1 MYNLNIAVR
10 ISVEGLSVMSD
21 TETTTHSA
29 SQTPHP
35 MRWPALGLLG
45 MAQLMLILDITVVAI
60 ALPHMGAELGLDRAA
75 LTWVVSGYALT
86 FGSLMLLGGRAAD
99 LFGPKRV
106 VLAGLAIFTAAS
118 LAAGLAT
125 GAPLLLAARI
135 AQGAGAAMLS
145 PAALSAVVR
154 LFDGDERNRAL
165 GIWSALGG
173 GGAALGVLVGGL
185 ITAGPGWAWVFF
197 VNVPV
202 GVIVFVLLAWILP
215 HLPRAAAGSLDI
227 PGAALVA
234 AATGALIYA
243 LIRAGDHG
251 WVNAATIA
259 LVAAAAAAYAAFAAW
274 QRRAAA
280 PLMDLRL
287 LGRRPVVAGIF
298 VIAVATALMVGV
310 FFLGSFYLQERQ
322 GHSALMTGVLF
333 LPVAL
338 LTMAAAT
345 VAGTLIGRMG
355 ARLLAVAAMAVAA
368 AGFLVPVLWSGT
380 TAMVTGV
387 SVAAAG
393 LGALFVVAST
403 TALAS
408 VAPHEAG
415 VTSGIVSTFHEF
427 GASVGA
433 AAASTA
439 AASSIAVHTGVARAA
454 SGFDNAFLAATG
466 TAAASAVIAL
476 WLIPAKTK

>member
-1 MYNLNIAVR
+1 
-10 ISVEGLSVMSD
+10 MSD
-21 TETTTHSA
+21 TETTTTHA
-29 SQTPHP
+29 ADAPHP
-35 MRWPALGLLG
+35 LRWPTLGLLG
-45 MAQLMLILDITVVAI
+45 LAQLMLILDITVVAI
-60 ALPHMGAELGLDRAA
+60 ALPHMGAELDLDRAA
-75 LTWVVSGYALT
+75 LTWVISGYALT

-99 LFGPKRV
+99 LFGAKRV
-106 VLAGLAIFTAAS
+106 VLTGLAVFTAAS

-145 PAALSAVVR
+145 PAALSVVVR

-173 GGAALGVLVGGL
+173 GGAALGVLLGGL

-202 GVIVFVLLAWILP
+202 GLIVLISLARILP
-215 HLPRAAAGSLDI
+215 RLPGVDSGSLDV

-234 AATGALIYA
+234 GATGALIYA

-251 WVNAATIA
+251 WFNAVTVALIA
-259 LVAAAAAAYAAFAAW
+259 VSAAAYAAFAAW

-287 LGRRPVVAGIF
+287 LGRRPVVAGTF
-298 VIAVATALMVGV
+298 VIAVATALMVGA
-310 FFLGSFYLQERQ
+310 FFLGSFYLQNHQ
-322 GHSALMTGVLF
+322 GHGALMTGLLF

-338 LTMAAAT
+338 LAMAAAT
-345 VAGTLIGRMG
+345 AAGRVIGRLG
-355 ARLLAVAAMAVAA
+355 ARLLAVVALAVAA

-380 TAMVTGV
+380 AAMVTGV
-387 SVAAAG
+387 SIAAAG
-393 LGALFVVAST
+393 LGALFVVASA
-403 TALAS
+403 TALSS
-408 VAPHEAG
+408 VALHEAG
-415 VTSGIVSTFHEF
+415 VASGIVSTFHEF

-433 AAASTA
+433 AAVSSAA
-439 AASSIAVHTGVARAA
+439 AASIATRTGAKAA
-454 SGFDNAFLAATG
+454 SGFDDAFLVATSVAAL
-466 TAAASAVIAL
+466 SAFIAL
-476 WLIPAKTK
+476 WLIPSKNE

>member
-1 MYNLNIAVR
+1 
-10 ISVEGLSVMSD
+10 MSD
-21 TETTTHSA
+21 TESTTTRA
-29 SQTPHP
+29 SDAPHP
-35 MRWPALGLLG
+35 LRWTALGLLG
-45 MAQLMLILDITVVAI
+45 LAQLMLILDITVVAI
-60 ALPHMGAELGLDRAA
+60 ALPDMGAELDLGRAA

-99 LFGPKRV
+99 LFGPKSV
-106 VLAGLAIFTAAS
+106 VLAGLAVFTAAS

-135 AQGAGAAMLS
+135 AQGAGAALLS
-145 PAALSAVVR
+145 PAALSVVVR

-173 GGAALGVLVGGL
+173 GGAALGVLLGGL

-202 GVIVFVLLAWILP
+202 GLAVLVALARILP
-215 HLPRAAAGSLDI
+215 RLPRAATGSLDI
-227 PGAALVA
+227 PGAGLVA
-234 AATGALIYA
+234 AATAALIYA

-251 WVNAATIA
+251 WLDLVTVA
-259 LVAAAAAAYAAFAAW
+259 LAAAAAAGYAAFALW

-287 LGRRPVVAGIF
+287 LTRRPVVAGTF
-298 VIAVATALMVGV
+298 VIAVTTALMVGA
-310 FFLGSFYLQERQ
+310 FFLGSFYLQNLQ
-322 GHSALMTGVLF
+322 GHGALMTGVLF

-338 LTMAAAT
+338 LTMAAAAA
-345 VAGTLIGRMG
+345 AGRVIGRLG
-355 ARLLAVAAMAVAA
+355 ARLLAALSLAVAA

-380 TAMVTGV
+380 AAMVAGV

-393 LGALFVVAST
+393 LGGLFVVASA

-415 VTSGIVSTFHEF
+415 VASGIVSTFHEF
-427 GASVGA
+427 GASAGA
-433 AAASTA
+433 AAVSSA
-439 AASSIAVHTGVARAA
+439 AATSIAARTGAQSA
-454 SGFDNAFLAATG
+454 SGFDDAFLVATG
-466 TAAASAVIAL
+466 LAAVSAVIVW
-476 WLIPAKTK
+476 WLIPAKKQ

>member
-1 MYNLNIAVR
+1 
-10 ISVEGLSVMSD
+10 MSD
-21 TETTTHSA
+21 TDSTTTRA
-29 SQTPHP
+29 PDAPHP
-35 MRWPALGLLG
+35 QRWTVLGLLG
-45 MAQLMLILDITVVAI
+45 LAQLMLILDITVVAI
-60 ALPHMGAELGLDRAA
+60 ALPDMGAELNLDRAA

-106 VLAGLAIFTAAS
+106 VLAGLAVFTVAS
-118 LAAGLAT
+118 LAAGFAT
-125 GAPLLLAARI
+125 GAPLLLVARI
-135 AQGAGAAMLS
+135 AQGMGAAMVS
-145 PAALSAVVR
+145 PAALSVVVR

-173 GGAALGVLVGGL
+173 GGAALGVLLGGL

-202 GVIVFVLLAWILP
+202 GLIVLVLLARILP
-215 HLPRAAAGSLDI
+215 SLPRAGTGSLDI
-227 PGAALVA
+227 PGAVLVA

-251 WVNAATIA
+251 WLDIVTVA
-259 LVAAAAAAYAAFAAW
+259 LVAAAAAAYAAFALW
-274 QRRAAA
+274 QRRAAT

-287 LGRRPVVAGIF
+287 LGRRPVVAGTF
-298 VIAVATALMVGV
+298 VIAVTTALMVGA
-310 FFLGSFYLQERQ
+310 FFLGSFYLQNHQ
-322 GHSALMTGVLF
+322 GHGALMTGVLF

-338 LTMAAAT
+338 LTMAAAAA
-345 VAGTLIGRMG
+345 AGRVIGRLG
-355 ARLLAVAAMAVAA
+355 ARLLAVLALGVAA
-368 AGFLVPVLWSGT
+368 VGFLIPALWSGT
-380 TAMVTGV
+380 MAMVTGV

-393 LGALFVVAST
+393 LGALFVVASA

-427 GASVGA
+427 GAAAGA
-433 AAASTA
+433 AAVSSA
-439 AASSIAVHTGVARAA
+439 AATSIAAHTGVRTA
-454 SGFDNAFLAATG
+454 SGFDDAFLVATAMAAV
-466 TAAASAVIAL
+466 SAVIVM
-476 WLIPAKTK
+476 WLIPAKHQ

>member
-1 MYNLNIAVR
+1 MT
-10 ISVEGLSVMSD
+10 D
-21 TETTTHSA
+21 TRTTSA
-29 SQTPHP
+29 HAPGVPHP
-35 MRWPALGLLG
+35 RRWTVLGLLG
-45 MAQLMLILDITVVAI
+45 LAQLMLILDITVVAI
-60 ALPHMGAELGLDRAA
+60 ALPHMGAELDLGRAA

-99 LFGPKRV
+99 LFGAKRV
-106 VLAGLAIFTAAS
+106 VLVGLVLFTAAS

-125 GAPLLLAARI
+125 GAPLLLTARI
-135 AQGAGAAMLS
+135 AQGVGAAMLS
-145 PAALSAVVR
+145 PAALSVVVR

-173 GGAALGVLVGGL
+173 GGAALGVLLGGL

-202 GVIVFVLLAWILP
+202 GLIVLVPLARILP
-215 HLPRAAAGSLDI
+215 DLPRAGTGSLDI
-227 PGAALVA
+227 PGAVLVA
-234 AATGALIYA
+234 AATGALISA

-251 WVNAATIA
+251 WLDIVTVA
-259 LVAAAAAAYAAFAAW
+259 LFAAAAAAYAAFAVW
-274 QRRAAA
+274 QRRSTA

-287 LGRRPVVAGIF
+287 LGRRPVVAGTF
-298 VIAVATALMVGV
+298 VIAVSTALMVGA
-310 FFLGSFYLQERQ
+310 FFLGSFYLQNRQ
-322 GHSALMTGVLF
+322 GHGALTTGVLF

-338 LTMAAAT
+338 LTMAAAAA
-345 VAGTLIGRMG
+345 AGRVIGRLG
-355 ARLLAVAAMAVAA
+355 ARLLGVVSLAVAAV
-368 AGFLVPVLWSGT
+368 GFLVPVLWSGT

-393 LGALFVVAST
+393 LGALFVVASA

-427 GASVGA
+427 GAAAGA
-433 AAASTA
+433 AAVSSA
-439 AASSIAVHTGVARAA
+439 AATSIAAHAGARNA
-454 SGFDNAFLAATG
+454 SGFDDAFLAATG
-466 TAAASAVIAL
+466 TAAVSAAIVL
-476 WLIPAKTK
+476 WLVPAKHR

>member
-1 MYNLNIAVR
+1 
-10 ISVEGLSVMSD
+10 MSD
-21 TETTTHSA
+21 TETTTTHA
-29 SQTPHP
+29 PDAPHP
-35 MRWPALGLLG
+35 LRWPVLGLLG
-45 MAQLMLILDITVVAI
+45 LAQLMLILDITVVAI
-60 ALPHMGAELGLDRAA
+60 ALPHMGAELDLGRAA

-99 LFGPKRV
+99 LFGAKRV
-106 VLAGLAIFTAAS
+106 VLAGLAVFTAAS

-145 PAALSAVVR
+145 PAALSVVVR

-173 GGAALGVLVGGL
+173 GGAALGVLLGGL
-185 ITAGPGWAWVFF
+185 ITAGPGWSWVFF

-202 GVIVFVLLAWILP
+202 GLIVLVSLARILP
-215 HLPRAAAGSLDI
+215 RLPRVATGSLDV

-234 AATGALIYA
+234 VATGVLIYA

-251 WVNAATIA
+251 WLDAVTVV
-259 LVAAAAAAYAAFAAW
+259 LVATSAASYTAFAAW

-287 LGRRPVVAGIF
+287 LGRRPVVAGTF
-298 VIAVATALMVGV
+298 VIAVTTALMVGA
-310 FFLGSFYLQERQ
+310 FFLGSFYLQNHQ
-322 GHSALMTGVLF
+322 GHGALMTGVLF

-338 LTMAAAT
+338 LTTAAAMT
-345 VAGTLIGRMG
+345 AGRVIGRLG
-355 ARLLAVAAMAVAA
+355 ARLLAAVALTVAA
-368 AGFLVPVLWSGT
+368 AGFLVPVLWTGT

-387 SVAAAG
+387 SIASAG
-393 LGALFVVAST
+393 LGALFVVASA
-403 TALAS
+403 TALS
-408 VAPHEAG
+408 RVAPHEAG
-415 VTSGIVSTFHEF
+415 VASGIVSTFHEF

-433 AAASTA
+433 AAVSSA
-439 AASSIAVHTGVARAA
+439 AATSIAARTSTRAA
-454 SGFDNAFLAATG
+454 SGFDDAFLAATG
-466 TAAASAVIAL
+466 VAALSAVIAL
-476 WLIPAKTK
+476 WLIPSKNE

>member
-1 MYNLNIAVR
+1 MR
-10 ISVEGLSVMSD
+10 D
-21 TETTTHSA
+21 TETTTTRA
-29 SQTPHP
+29 PDAPHP
-35 MRWPALGLLG
+35 LRWTALGLLG
-45 MAQLMLILDITVVAI
+45 LAQLMLILDITVVAI
-60 ALPHMGAELGLDRAA
+60 ALPDMGADLDLDRAA

-106 VLAGLAIFTAAS
+106 VLAGLAVFTAAS
-118 LAAGLAT
+118 LAAGFAT
-125 GAPLLLAARI
+125 GAPLLLSARI
-135 AQGAGAAMLS
+135 AQGVGAAMLS
-145 PAALSAVVR
+145 PAALSVVVR

-173 GGAALGVLVGGL
+173 GGAALGVLLGGL

-202 GVIVFVLLAWILP
+202 GLVVLVSLARILP
-215 HLPRAAAGSLDI
+215 RLPRAGAGSLDI

-251 WVNAATIA
+251 WLDIVTVA
-259 LVAAAAAAYAAFAAW
+259 LVAAAAAAYAAFALW

-287 LGRRPVVAGIF
+287 LSRRPVVAGTF
-298 VIAVATALMVGV
+298 VIAVTTALMVGA
-310 FFLGSFYLQERQ
+310 FFLGSFYLQNQQ
-322 GHSALMTGVLF
+322 GHGALMTGVLF

-338 LTMAAAT
+338 LTMAAAAA
-345 VAGTLIGRMG
+345 AGRVIGRLG
-355 ARLLAVAAMAVAA
+355 ARLLAVVSLAVAA
-368 AGFLVPVLWSGT
+368 AGFLLPVLWSGT
-380 TAMVTGV
+380 AAMVTGV

-393 LGALFVVAST
+393 LGALFVVASA
-403 TALAS
+403 TALAT

-427 GASVGA
+427 GASAGA
-433 AAASTA
+433 AAVSSA
-439 AASSIAVHTGVARAA
+439 AATSIAAHTGARTG
-454 SGFDNAFLAATG
+454 SGFDDAFLVATG
-466 TAAASAVIAL
+466 LAAVSAVITL
-476 WLIPAKTK
+476 WLIPAKQQ

>member
-1 MYNLNIAVR
+1 
-10 ISVEGLSVMSD
+10 MSD
-21 TETTTHSA
+21 TETA
-29 SQTPHP
+29 RRAANAPHP
-35 MRWPALGLLG
+35 LRWTALGLLG
-45 MAQLMLILDITVVAI
+45 LAQLMLILDITVVAI
-60 ALPHMGAELGLDRAA
+60 ALPDMGAELDLSRAA

-99 LFGPKRV
+99 LFGPKHI
-106 VLAGLAIFTAAS
+106 VLAGLAVFTVAS
-118 LAAGLAT
+118 LAAGFAT
-125 GAPLLLAARI
+125 GAPLLLASRI
-135 AQGAGAAMLS
+135 AQGVGAAMLS
-145 PAALSAVVR
+145 PAALSVVVR

-173 GGAALGVLVGGL
+173 GGAALGVLLGGL

-197 VNVPV
+197 INVPV
-202 GVIVFVLLAWILP
+202 GLAVLVALARILP
-215 HLPRAAAGSLDI
+215 RLPRAGTGSLDI

-251 WVNAATIA
+251 WLDGVTVA
-259 LVAAAAAAYAAFAAW
+259 LVAAAALVYGAFALW
-274 QRRAAA
+274 QRRATT

-298 VIAVATALMVGV
+298 VIAVTTALMVGA
-310 FFLGSFYLQERQ
+310 FFLGSFYLQNRE
-322 GHSALMTGVLF
+322 GHGALMTGVLF

-338 LTMAAAT
+338 LTMAAAAA
-345 VAGTLIGRMG
+345 AGRVIGRLG
-355 ARLLAVAAMAVAA
+355 ARLLAVVSLAVAA

-380 TAMVTGV
+380 AAMVTGV

-393 LGALFVVAST
+393 LGALFVVASA

-408 VAPHEAG
+408 VASHEAG

-427 GASVGA
+427 GASAGA
-433 AAASTA
+433 AAVSSA
-439 AASSIAVHTGVARAA
+439 AATSIAAHTGARTG
-454 SGFDNAFLAATG
+454 SGFDDAFLVATG
-466 TAAASAVIAL
+466 LAAVSAVIAL
-476 WLIPAKTK
+476 WLIPAKSE

>member
-1 MYNLNIAVR
+1 
-10 ISVEGLSVMSD
+10 MSD
-21 TETTTHSA
+21 TETTTTRA
-29 SQTPHP
+29 ADAPHP
-35 MRWPALGLLG
+35 LRWTALGLLG
-45 MAQLMLILDITVVAI
+45 LAQLMLILDITVVAI
-60 ALPHMGAELGLDRAA
+60 ALPDMGAELDLGRAA

-106 VLAGLAIFTAAS
+106 VLTGLAVFTAAS

-125 GAPLLLAARI
+125 GALLLLAARI
-135 AQGAGAAMLS
+135 AQGVGAAMLS
-145 PAALSAVVR
+145 PAALSVVVR

-173 GGAALGVLVGGL
+173 GGAALGVLLGGL

-202 GVIVFVLLAWILP
+202 GLIVLVSLARILP
-215 HLPRAAAGSLDI
+215 GLPRAATGSLDI

-251 WVNAATIA
+251 WLNVVTLI
-259 LVAAAAAAYAAFAAW
+259 LVVAAAAGYAVFALW

-298 VIAVATALMVGV
+298 VIAVTTALMVGA
-310 FFLGSFYLQERQ
+310 FFLGSFYLQNRQ
-322 GHSALMTGVLF
+322 GHGALMTGVLF

-338 LTMAAAT
+338 LTMAAAAA
-345 VAGTLIGRMG
+345 AGRVIGRLG
-355 ARLLAVAAMAVAA
+355 ARLLAVLSLAVAA
-368 AGFLVPVLWSGT
+368 AGFLLPVLWSGT

-393 LGALFVVAST
+393 LGALFVVASA
-403 TALAS
+403 TALAT

-427 GASVGA
+427 GASAGA
-433 AAASTA
+433 AAVSSAAATSIAAHTGTQTA
-439 AASSIAVHTGVARAA
+439 A
-454 SGFDNAFLAATG
+454 GFNDAFLVATG
-466 TAAASAVIAL
+466 MAAASAVIAL
-476 WLIPAKTK
+476 WLIPAKHQ

>member
-1 MYNLNIAVR
+1 M
-10 ISVEGLSVMSD
+10 GD
-21 TETTTHSA
+21 TETTTTHA
-29 SQTPHP
+29 AEGPHP
-35 MRWPALGLLG
+35 LRWPVLGLLG
-45 MAQLMLILDITVVAI
+45 LAQLMLILDVTVVAI
-60 ALPHMGAELGLDRAA
+60 ALPDMGAELDLDRAA

-106 VLAGLAIFTAAS
+106 VLTGLAVFTAAS

-125 GAPLLLAARI
+125 GAPLLLAARV
-135 AQGAGAAMLS
+135 AQGAGAALLS
-145 PAALSAVVR
+145 PAALSVVVR

-173 GGAALGVLVGGL
+173 GGAALGVLLGGL

-202 GVIVFVLLAWILP
+202 GLVVLVMLARILP
-215 HLPRAAAGSLDI
+215 GLPRAATGSLDI

-243 LIRAGDHG
+243 LIRAGDDG
-251 WVNAATIA
+251 WLDIVTVA
-259 LVAAAAAAYAAFAAW
+259 LVVAAAAGYAVFALW

-287 LGRRPVVAGIF
+287 LGRRPVVAGTF
-298 VIAVATALMVGV
+298 VIAVTTALMVGA
-310 FFLGSFYLQERQ
+310 FFLGSFYLQNRQ
-322 GHSALMTGVLF
+322 GHGALMTGVLF

-338 LTMAAAT
+338 LTMAAAAA
-345 VAGTLIGRMG
+345 AGRVIGRLG
-355 ARLLAVAAMAVAA
+355 ARLPAVVALAVAA
-368 AGFLVPVLWSGT
+368 AGFLLPVLWSGT
-380 TAMVTGV
+380 AAMVTGV

-393 LGALFVVAST
+393 LGALFVVASA
-403 TALAS
+403 TALAT

-427 GASVGA
+427 GASLGA
-433 AAASTA
+433 AVV
-439 AASSIAVHTGVARAA
+439 SSIAATSLAGVGTEGFEDGFTTGAVVAVVAA
-454 SGFDNAFLAATG
+454 LVTAVVTPKPAT
-466 TAAASAVIAL
+466 A
-476 WLIPAKTK
+476 P

>member
-1 MYNLNIAVR
+1 
-10 ISVEGLSVMSD
+10 MSD
-21 TETTTHSA
+21 TETTTTRA
-29 SQTPHP
+29 ADAPHP
-35 MRWPALGLLG
+35 LRWTVLGLLG
-45 MAQLMLILDITVVAI
+45 LAQLMLILDITVVAI
-60 ALPHMGAELGLDRAA
+60 ALPDMGAELDLSRAA

-99 LFGPKRV
+99 LFGPKRI
-106 VLAGLAIFTAAS
+106 VLAGLAVFTVAS
-118 LAAGLAT
+118 LAAGFAT
-125 GAPLLLAARI
+125 GAPLLLASRI
-135 AQGAGAAMLS
+135 AQGVGAAMLS
-145 PAALSAVVR
+145 PAALSVVVR

-173 GGAALGVLVGGL
+173 GGAALGVLLGGL

-197 VNVPV
+197 INVPV
-202 GVIVFVLLAWILP
+202 GVAVLVALARILP
-215 HLPRAAAGSLDI
+215 RLPRAGTGSLDI

-251 WVNAATIA
+251 WLDSVTVA
-259 LVAAAAAAYAAFAAW
+259 LVAAAALVYAAFALW
-274 QRRAAA
+274 QRRATT

-298 VIAVATALMVGV
+298 VIAVTTALMVGA
-310 FFLGSFYLQERQ
+310 FFLGSFYLQNRE
-322 GHSALMTGVLF
+322 GHGALMTGVLF

-338 LTMAAAT
+338 LTMAAAAA
-345 VAGTLIGRMG
+345 AGRVIGRLG
-355 ARLLAVAAMAVAA
+355 ARLLAVVSLAVAA

-380 TAMVTGV
+380 AAMVTGV

-393 LGALFVVAST
+393 LGALFVVASA

-427 GASVGA
+427 GASAGA
-433 AAASTA
+433 AAVSSA
-439 AASSIAVHTGVARAA
+439 AATSIAAQTGSG
-454 SGFDNAFLAATG
+454 SGFDDAFLVATG
-466 TAAASAVIAL
+466 LAAVSAVIAL
-476 WLIPAKTK
+476 WLIPAKSE

>member
-1 MYNLNIAVR
+1 
-10 ISVEGLSVMSD
+10 MSD
-21 TETTTHSA
+21 TETA
-29 SQTPHP
+29 STRTPQAPHP
-35 MRWPALGLLG
+35 RRWPVLGLLG
-45 MAQLMLILDITVVAI
+45 LAQLMLILDITVVAI
-60 ALPHMGAELGLDRAA
+60 ALPHMGAELDLDRAA

-99 LFGPKRV
+99 LFGAKRV
-106 VLAGLAIFTAAS
+106 VLAGLTLFTAAS

-145 PAALSAVVR
+145 PAALSVVVR
-154 LFDGDERNRAL
+154 LFDGDERNKAL

-173 GGAALGVLVGGL
+173 GGAALGVLLGGL

-197 VNVPV
+197 INVPV
-202 GVIVFVLLAWILP
+202 GLAVLAVLARILP
-215 HLPRAAAGSLDI
+215 TLPKAAAGSLDV

-251 WVNAATIA
+251 WLDALTLALFAAS
-259 LVAAAAAAYAAFAAW
+259 AAAYAAFTAW

-287 LGRRPVVAGIF
+287 LGRRPVLAGIF
-298 VIAVATALMVGV
+298 IIAVATALMVGV
-310 FFLGSFYLQERQ
+310 FFLGSFYLQNHQ
-322 GHSALMTGVLF
+322 GHGALMTGVLF

-338 LTMAAAT
+338 VTMAAAT
-345 VAGTLIGRMG
+345 AVGRVIGRLG
-355 ARLLAVAAMAVAA
+355 ARLPATAALVLAA

-380 TAMVTGV
+380 AAMVTGV
-387 SVAAAG
+387 SIAAAG
-393 LGALFVVAST
+393 LGALFVVASA
-403 TALAS
+403 TALGS

-415 VTSGIVSTFHEF
+415 VASGIVSTFHEF
-427 GASVGA
+427 GASAGA
-433 AAASTA
+433 AAVSSAAAAGIAAHTPTA
-439 AASSIAVHTGVARAA
+439 AAT
-454 SGFDNAFLAATG
+454 GFDNAFLVATG
-466 TAAASAVIAL
+466 IAAASALISL
-476 WLIPAKTK
+476 WLIPAQKA

>member
-1 MYNLNIAVR
+1 
-10 ISVEGLSVMSD
+10 MSD
-21 TETTTHSA
+21 TETTSPHA
-29 SQTPHP
+29 PGAPHP
-35 MRWPALGLLG
+35 QRWPVLGLLG
-45 MAQLMLILDITVVAI
+45 LAQLMLILDITVVAI
-60 ALPHMGAELGLDRAA
+60 ALPHMGTELGLDRAA
-75 LTWVVSGYALT
+75 LTWVVSGYALA

-99 LFGPKRV
+99 LFGAKRV
-106 VLAGLAIFTAAS
+106 VLAGLILFTAAS

-125 GAPLLLAARI
+125 GAPLLLGARI

-145 PAALSAVVR
+145 PAALSVVVR

-173 GGAALGVLVGGL
+173 GGAALGVLLGGL

-202 GVIVFVLLAWILP
+202 GLVVLVALARILP
-215 HLPRAAAGSLDI
+215 DLPRASSGSLDV
-227 PGAALVA
+227 PGATLVA
-234 AATGALIYA
+234 AATSALIYA

-251 WVNAATIA
+251 WLNAVSLA
-259 LVAAAAAAYAAFAAW
+259 LFAFAAVTYTAFAAW
-274 QRRAAA
+274 QRRASA

-287 LGRRPVVAGIF
+287 LGRRPVTAGIF

-310 FFLGSFYLQERQ
+310 FFLGSFYLQNHQ
-322 GHSALMTGVLF
+322 GHGALMTGVLF

-338 LTMAAAT
+338 VTMAAAT
-345 VAGTLIGRMG
+345 TAGRVIGPLG
-355 ARLLAVAAMAVAA
+355 ARVLAAVALLIAS
-368 AGFLVPVLWSGT
+368 AGLLVPVLWSGT

-393 LGALFVVAST
+393 LGALFVVASA
-403 TALAS
+403 TALGS

-427 GASVGA
+427 GAAAGA
-433 AAASTA
+433 AAVSSAAAAGIAGRTGATTA
-439 AASSIAVHTGVARAA
+439 AGFDDAFLVATGVAA
-454 SGFDNAFLAATG
+454 L
-466 TAAASAVIAL
+466 SAVLAM
-476 WLIPAKTK
+476 WLIPPKSE

>member
-1 MYNLNIAVR
+1 
-10 ISVEGLSVMSD
+10 MSD
-21 TETTTHSA
+21 TKTTSTHA
-29 SQTPHP
+29 PGVPYPQ
-35 MRWPALGLLG
+35 RWTVLGLLG
-45 MAQLMLILDITVVAI
+45 LAQLMLILDITVVAI
-60 ALPHMGAELGLDRAA
+60 ALPHMGAELDLGRAA

-99 LFGPKRV
+99 LFGAKRV
-106 VLAGLAIFTAAS
+106 VLAGLVLFTVAS

-125 GAPLLLAARI
+125 GAPLLLTARI

-145 PAALSAVVR
+145 PAALSVVVR

-173 GGAALGVLVGGL
+173 GGAALGVLLGGL

-202 GVIVFVLLAWILP
+202 GVVVLVALARLMP
-215 HLPRAAAGSLDI
+215 DLPRMAAGSLDV

-251 WVNAATIA
+251 WLDIVTVA
-259 LVAAAAAAYAAFAAW
+259 LFAAAAAAYAAFAVW

-287 LGRRPVVAGIF
+287 LGRRPVVAGTF
-298 VIAVATALMVGV
+298 VIAVTTALMVGA
-310 FFLGSFYLQERQ
+310 FFLGSFYLQNQQ
-322 GHSALMTGVLF
+322 GHGALTTGVLF

-338 LTMAAAT
+338 LTMVAAAA
-345 VAGTLIGRMG
+345 AGRVIGRLG
-355 ARLLAVAAMAVAA
+355 ARLLAAVSLAVAA
-368 AGFLVPVLWSGT
+368 VGFLVPVLWSGT

-393 LGALFVVAST
+393 LGALFVVASA

-427 GASVGA
+427 GAAAGA
-433 AAASTA
+433 AAVSSA
-439 AASSIAVHTGVARAA
+439 AATSIAAHTGARTA
-454 SGFDNAFLAATG
+454 SGFDDAFLVATG
-466 TAAASAVIAL
+466 MAAVSAVIVL
-476 WLIPAKTK
+476 WLIPAKHQ

>member
-1 MYNLNIAVR
+1 
-10 ISVEGLSVMSD
+10 
-21 TETTTHSA
+21 
-29 SQTPHP
+29 

-106 VLAGLAIFTAAS
+106 VLAGLAVFTAAS

-125 GAPLLLAARI
+125 GAPLLLTARI

-145 PAALSAVVR
+145 PAALSVVVR

-259 LVAAAAAAYAAFAAW
+259 LVSAAAAAYAAFAAW

-310 FFLGSFYLQERQ
+310 FFLGSFYLQEGQ

-345 VAGTLIGRMG
+345 VSGTLIGRMG

-403 TALAS
+403 TALS
-408 VAPHEAG
+408 GVAPHEAG
-415 VTSGIVSTFHEF
+415 VASGIVSTFHEF

-439 AASSIAVHTGVARAA
+439 AATSIAVQAGIAQAV

-466 TAAASAVIAL
+466 MAAASAVVAL

>member
-1 MYNLNIAVR
+1 
-10 ISVEGLSVMSD
+10 MSD
-21 TETTTHSA
+21 TESTTTRA
-29 SQTPHP
+29 SDAPHP
-35 MRWPALGLLG
+35 LRWTALGLLG
-45 MAQLMLILDITVVAI
+45 LAQLMLILDITVVAI
-60 ALPHMGAELGLDRAA
+60 ALPDMGAELDLGRAA

-99 LFGPKRV
+99 LFGPKSV
-106 VLAGLAIFTAAS
+106 VLAGLAVFTAAS

-135 AQGAGAAMLS
+135 AQGAGAALLS
-145 PAALSAVVR
+145 PAALSVVVR

-173 GGAALGVLVGGL
+173 GGAALGVLLGGL

-202 GVIVFVLLAWILP
+202 GLAVLVALARILP
-215 HLPRAAAGSLDI
+215 RLPRAATGSLDI
-227 PGAALVA
+227 PGAGLVT
-234 AATGALIYA
+234 AATAALIYA

-251 WVNAATIA
+251 WLDLVTVA
-259 LVAAAAAAYAAFAAW
+259 LAAAAAAGYAAFALW

-287 LGRRPVVAGIF
+287 LTRRPVVAGTF
-298 VIAVATALMVGV
+298 VIAVTTALMVGA
-310 FFLGSFYLQERQ
+310 FFLGSFYLQNLQ
-322 GHSALMTGVLF
+322 GHGALMTGVLF

-338 LTMAAAT
+338 LTMAAAAA
-345 VAGTLIGRMG
+345 AGRVIGRLG
-355 ARLLAVAAMAVAA
+355 ARLLAALSLAVAA

-380 TAMVTGV
+380 AAMVAGV

-393 LGALFVVAST
+393 LGGLFVVASA

-415 VTSGIVSTFHEF
+415 VASGIVSTFHEF
-427 GASVGA
+427 GASAGA
-433 AAASTA
+433 AAVSSA
-439 AASSIAVHTGVARAA
+439 AATSIAARTGAQSA
-454 SGFDNAFLAATG
+454 SGFDDAFLVATG
-466 TAAASAVIAL
+466 LAAVSAVIVW
-476 WLIPAKTK
+476 WLIPAKKQ

>member
-1 MYNLNIAVR
+1 
-10 ISVEGLSVMSD
+10 MSD
-21 TETTTHSA
+21 TETTTTRA
-29 SQTPHP
+29 PDPPHP
-35 MRWPALGLLG
+35 LRWMALGLLG
-45 MAQLMLILDITVVAI
+45 LAQLMLILDITVVAI
-60 ALPHMGAELGLDRAA
+60 ALPDMGAELDLGRAA

-106 VLAGLAIFTAAS
+106 VLAGLFVFTAAS
-118 LAAGLAT
+118 LTAGLAT
-125 GAPLLLAARI
+125 GATLLLAARI
-135 AQGAGAAMLS
+135 AQGAGAALLS
-145 PAALSAVVR
+145 PAALSVVVR

-173 GGAALGVLVGGL
+173 GGAALGVLLGGL

-202 GVIVFVLLAWILP
+202 GLIVLVSLARILP
-215 HLPRAAAGSLDI
+215 RLPRAATGSLDV

-234 AATGALIYA
+234 TATGALIYA

-251 WVNAATIA
+251 WLNIVTAV
-259 LVAAAAAAYAAFAAW
+259 LVAAAAVGYAAFALR

-287 LGRRPVVAGIF
+287 LGRRPVVAGTF
-298 VIAVATALMVGV
+298 VITVTTALMVGA
-310 FFLGSFYLQERQ
+310 FFLGSFHLQNSQ
-322 GHSALMTGVLF
+322 GHGALVTGVLF

-338 LTMAAAT
+338 LTMAAAAA
-345 VAGTLIGRMG
+345 AGRVIGRLG
-355 ARLLAVAAMAVAA
+355 ARLLAVVALAVAA

-380 TAMVTGV
+380 TAMVTGL

-393 LGALFVVAST
+393 LGALFVVASA
-403 TALAS
+403 TALAG

-415 VTSGIVSTFHEF
+415 VVSGIVSTFHEF
-427 GASVGA
+427 GASAGA
-433 AAASTA
+433 AAVSSA
-439 AASSIAVHTGVARAA
+439 AATSIAAHASAQTA
-454 SGFDNAFLAATG
+454 SGFDDAFLVATG
-466 TAAASAVIAL
+466 VAAAAAVIAL
-476 WLIPAKTK
+476 WLIPAKH

>member
-1 MYNLNIAVR
+1 
-10 ISVEGLSVMSD
+10 MSD
-21 TETTTHSA
+21 TETTTTRA
-29 SQTPHP
+29 ADAPHP
-35 MRWPALGLLG
+35 RRWPILALLGL
-45 MAQLMLILDITVVAI
+45 AQLMLILDITVVAI
-60 ALPHMGAELGLDRAA
+60 ALPDMGAELDLSRAA

-106 VLAGLAIFTAAS
+106 VLAGLVVFTTAS

-125 GAPLLLAARI
+125 GAPLLLTARI

-145 PAALSAVVR
+145 PAALSVVVR

-173 GGAALGVLVGGL
+173 GGAALGVLLGGL

-202 GVIVFVLLAWILP
+202 GLIVLASLARILP
-215 HLPRAAAGSLDI
+215 ILPRAATGSLDI

-251 WVNAATIA
+251 WLNAVTVA
-259 LVAAAAAAYAAFAAW
+259 LALAAAVGYAAFSLW

-287 LGRRPVVAGIF
+287 LGRRPVVAGTF
-298 VIAVATALMVGV
+298 VIAVTTALMVGA
-310 FFLGSFYLQERQ
+310 FFLGSFYLQNRQ
-322 GHSALMTGVLF
+322 DHGALMTGVLF

-338 LTMAAAT
+338 LTMAAAASSGR
-345 VAGTLIGRMG
+345 VIGRLG
-355 ARLLAVAAMAVAA
+355 ARLLAVLALAITAV
-368 AGFLVPVLWSGT
+368 GFLVPVLWSGT
-380 TAMVTGV
+380 AAMVTGV

-393 LGALFVVAST
+393 LGALFVVASA

-415 VTSGIVSTFHEF
+415 VASGIVSTFHEF
-427 GASVGA
+427 GASAGA
-433 AAASTA
+433 AAVSSA
-439 AASSIAVHTGVARAA
+439 AATSIAAHISAQTA
-454 SGFDNAFLAATG
+454 SGFDDAFLVATG
-466 TAAASAVIAL
+466 MAAVSAVVVM
-476 WLIPAKTK
+476 WLIPAKHQ

>member
-1 MYNLNIAVR
+1 
-10 ISVEGLSVMSD
+10 MSD
-21 TETTTHSA
+21 TETA
-29 SQTPHP
+29 GRAANAPHP
-35 MRWPALGLLG
+35 LRWTALGLLG
-45 MAQLMLILDITVVAI
+45 LAQLMLILDITVVAI
-60 ALPHMGAELGLDRAA
+60 ALPDMGAELDLSRAA

-99 LFGPKRV
+99 LFGPKRI
-106 VLAGLAIFTAAS
+106 VLAGLAVFTVAS
-118 LAAGLAT
+118 LAAGFAT
-125 GAPLLLAARI
+125 GAPLLLASRI
-135 AQGAGAAMLS
+135 AQGVGAAMLS
-145 PAALSAVVR
+145 PAALSVVVR

-173 GGAALGVLVGGL
+173 GGAALGVLLGGL

-197 VNVPV
+197 INVPV
-202 GVIVFVLLAWILP
+202 GLAVLVALARILP
-215 HLPRAAAGSLDI
+215 RLPRAGTGSLDI

-251 WVNAATIA
+251 WLDGVTVA
-259 LVAAAAAAYAAFAAW
+259 LVAAAALVYGAFALW
-274 QRRAAA
+274 QRRATT

-298 VIAVATALMVGV
+298 VIAVTTALMVGA
-310 FFLGSFYLQERQ
+310 FFLGSFYLQNRE
-322 GHSALMTGVLF
+322 GHGALMTGVLF

-338 LTMAAAT
+338 LTMAAAAA
-345 VAGTLIGRMG
+345 AGRVIGRLG
-355 ARLLAVAAMAVAA
+355 ARLLAVVSLAVAA

-380 TAMVTGV
+380 AAMVTGV

-393 LGALFVVAST
+393 LGALFVVASA

-427 GASVGA
+427 GASAGA
-433 AAASTA
+433 AAVSSA
-439 AASSIAVHTGVARAA
+439 AATSIAAHAGARTG
-454 SGFDNAFLAATG
+454 SGFDDAFLVATG
-466 TAAASAVIAL
+466 LAAVSAVIAL
-476 WLIPAKTK
+476 WLIPAKSE

>member
-1 MYNLNIAVR
+1 MYNLNVAVR
-10 ISVEGLSVMSD
+10 ISEEGLSVMSD

-125 GAPLLLAARI
+125 GAPLLLTARI
-135 AQGAGAAMLS
+135 AQGAAAAMLS
-145 PAALSAVVR
+145 PAALSVVVR

-215 HLPRAAAGSLDI
+215 HLPRAATGSLDI

-439 AASSIAVHTGVARAA
+439 AATSIAVHTGVARAA

-476 WLIPAKTK
+476 WLIPAKTN

>member
-1 MYNLNIAVR
+1 
-10 ISVEGLSVMSD
+10 MSD
-21 TETTTHSA
+21 TETTTHHA

-35 MRWPALGLLG
+35 MRWPVLGLLG
-45 MAQLMLILDITVVAI
+45 LAQLMLILDVTVVAI
-60 ALPHMGAELGLDRAA
+60 ALPHIGAELGLDRAA

-106 VLAGLAIFTAAS
+106 VLAGLAVFTAAS

-125 GAPLLLAARI
+125 GAPLLLTARI
-135 AQGAGAAMLS
+135 VQGAGAAMLS
-145 PAALSAVVR
+145 PAALSVLVR

-173 GGAALGVLVGGL
+173 GGAALGVLMGGL

-197 VNVPV
+197 INVPV
-202 GVIVFVLLAWILP
+202 GVIAFVLLARILP
-215 HLPRAAAGSLDI
+215 RLPRAATGSLDL

-251 WVNAATIA
+251 WVNAATVL
-259 LVAAAAAAYAAFAAW
+259 LVATAAAAYAAFATW

-287 LGRRPVVAGIF
+287 LARRPVVAGTF

-310 FFLGSFYLQERQ
+310 FFLGSFYLQDRQ

-345 VAGTLIGRMG
+345 VAGTLIGRIG
-355 ARLLAVAAMAVAA
+355 ARALAAAALVVAA

-387 SVAAAG
+387 SIAAAG

-403 TALAS
+403 TALAG
-408 VAPHEAG
+408 VTPHEAG

-439 AASSIAVHTGVARAA
+439 AATSIAVHTGAQAG
-454 SGFDNAFLAATG
+454 SGFDTAFLAATG
-466 TAAASAVIAL
+466 MAAASAVIAS
-476 WLIPAKTK
+476 WLIPAAKNQ

>member
-1 MYNLNIAVR
+1 
-10 ISVEGLSVMSD
+10 MSD
-21 TETTTHSA
+21 TETTTTRA
-29 SQTPHP
+29 SDAPHP
-35 MRWPALGLLG
+35 LRWTALGLLG
-45 MAQLMLILDITVVAI
+45 LAQLMLILDITVVAL
-60 ALPHMGAELGLDRAA
+60 ALPDMGAELDLSRAA

-106 VLAGLAIFTAAS
+106 VLVGLAVFTAAS

-125 GAPLLLAARI
+125 GASLLLAARI
-135 AQGAGAAMLS
+135 AQGVGAALLS
-145 PAALSAVVR
+145 PAALSVVVR
-154 LFDGDERNRAL
+154 LFEGDERNRAL
-165 GIWSALGG
+165 GVWSALGG
-173 GGAALGVLVGGL
+173 GGAALGVLLGGL

-202 GVIVFVLLAWILP
+202 GLIVLVSLARILP
-215 HLPRAAAGSLDI
+215 RLPRAATGSLDI
-227 PGAALVA
+227 PGALLVA

-243 LIRAGDHG
+243 LIRAGDRG
-251 WVNAATIA
+251 WLNIVTVA
-259 LVAAAAAAYAAFAAW
+259 LVAASAAAYAAFAIW

-287 LGRRPVVAGIF
+287 LGRRPVVAGTF
-298 VIAVATALMVGV
+298 VIAITTALMVGA
-310 FFLGSFYLQERQ
+310 FFLGSFYLQNRQ
-322 GHSALMTGVLF
+322 GHGALMTGVLF

-338 LTMAAAT
+338 LTMAAAAT
-345 VAGTLIGRMG
+345 AGRVIGRLG
-355 ARLLAVAAMAVAA
+355 ARLLAVVALAVAA

-393 LGALFVVAST
+393 LGALFVVASA

-427 GASVGA
+427 GASAGA
-433 AAASTA
+433 AVVSSA
-439 AASSIAVHTGVARAA
+439 AATSIAAHTGAQTA
-454 SGFDNAFLAATG
+454 SGFDDAFLVATG
-466 TAAASAVIAL
+466 MAAVSAVIVL
-476 WLIPAKTK
+476 WLIPAKQQ

>member
-1 MYNLNIAVR
+1 
-10 ISVEGLSVMSD
+10 MSD
-21 TETTTHSA
+21 TESTTTQA
-29 SQTPHP
+29 PDAPHP
-35 MRWPALGLLG
+35 LRWTALGLLG
-45 MAQLMLILDITVVAI
+45 LAQLMLILDITVVAI
-60 ALPHMGAELGLDRAA
+60 ALPDMGAELDLGRAA

-106 VLAGLAIFTAAS
+106 VLVGLAVFTAAS
-118 LAAGLAT
+118 LAAGLAS
-125 GAPLLLAARI
+125 GALLLLAARI
-135 AQGAGAAMLS
+135 AQGAGAALLS
-145 PAALSAVVR
+145 PAALSVVVR

-173 GGAALGVLVGGL
+173 GGAALGVLLGGL

-202 GVIVFVLLAWILP
+202 GLAVLVSLARILP
-215 HLPRAAAGSLDI
+215 RLPRAATGSLDI

-234 AATGALIYA
+234 AATAALIYA

-251 WVNAATIA
+251 WLDPVTVALTAASAAGYTVFA
-259 LVAAAAAAYAAFAAW
+259 LW

-287 LGRRPVVAGIF
+287 FTRRPVVAGTF
-298 VIAVATALMVGV
+298 VIAVTTALMVGA
-310 FFLGSFYLQERQ
+310 FFLGSFYLQNLQ
-322 GHSALMTGVLF
+322 GHGALLTGVLF

-338 LTMAAAT
+338 LTMAAAAA
-345 VAGTLIGRMG
+345 AGRVIGVLG
-355 ARLLAVAAMAVAA
+355 ARLLAALSLAVVA
-368 AGFLVPVLWSGT
+368 AGFLVPVVWSGT
-380 TAMVTGV
+380 AAMVTGV

-393 LGALFVVAST
+393 LGALFVVASA

-415 VTSGIVSTFHEF
+415 VASGIVSTFHEF
-427 GASVGA
+427 GASAGA
-433 AAASTA
+433 AAVSSA
-439 AASSIAVHTGVARAA
+439 AATSIAARTGAQSA
-454 SGFDNAFLAATG
+454 SGFDDAFLVATG
-466 TAAASAVIAL
+466 LAAVSAAIVW
-476 WLIPAKTK
+476 WLIPAKQP

>member
-1 MYNLNIAVR
+1 
-10 ISVEGLSVMSD
+10 MSD
-21 TETTTHSA
+21 TETA
-29 SQTPHP
+29 RRAANAPHP
-35 MRWPALGLLG
+35 LRWTALGLLG
-45 MAQLMLILDITVVAI
+45 LAQLMLILDITVVAI
-60 ALPHMGAELGLDRAA
+60 ALPDMGAELDLSRAA

-99 LFGPKRV
+99 LFGPKRI
-106 VLAGLAIFTAAS
+106 VLAGLAVFTVAS
-118 LAAGLAT
+118 LAAGFAT
-125 GAPLLLAARI
+125 GAPLLLASRI
-135 AQGAGAAMLS
+135 AQGVGAAMLS
-145 PAALSAVVR
+145 PAALSVVVR

-173 GGAALGVLVGGL
+173 GGAALGVLLGGL

-197 VNVPV
+197 INVPV
-202 GVIVFVLLAWILP
+202 GLAVLVALARILP
-215 HLPRAAAGSLDI
+215 RLPRAGTGSLDI

-251 WVNAATIA
+251 WLDGVTVA
-259 LVAAAAAAYAAFAAW
+259 LVAAAAFVYGAFALW
-274 QRRAAA
+274 QRRATT

-298 VIAVATALMVGV
+298 VIAVTTALMVGA
-310 FFLGSFYLQERQ
+310 FFLGSFYLQNRE
-322 GHSALMTGVLF
+322 GHGALMTGVLF

-338 LTMAAAT
+338 LTMAAAAA
-345 VAGTLIGRMG
+345 AGRVIGRLG
-355 ARLLAVAAMAVAA
+355 ARLLAVVSLAVAA

-380 TAMVTGV
+380 AAMVTGV

-393 LGALFVVAST
+393 LGALFVVASA

-427 GASVGA
+427 GASAGA
-433 AAASTA
+433 AAVSSA
-439 AASSIAVHTGVARAA
+439 AATSIAAHAGARTG
-454 SGFDNAFLAATG
+454 SGFDDAFLVATG
-466 TAAASAVIAL
+466 LAAVSAVIAL
-476 WLIPAKTK
+476 WLIPAKSE

>member
-1 MYNLNIAVR
+1 
-10 ISVEGLSVMSD
+10 MSD
-21 TETTTHSA
+21 TETTTTRA
-29 SQTPHP
+29 PDAPHP
-35 MRWPALGLLG
+35 LRWTVLGLLG
-45 MAQLMLILDITVVAI
+45 LAQLMLILDITVVAI
-60 ALPHMGAELGLDRAA
+60 ALPDMGVELDLGRAA

-106 VLAGLAIFTAAS
+106 VLAGLAVFTAAS

-125 GAPLLLAARI
+125 GAPLLLASRV
-135 AQGAGAAMLS
+135 AQGVGAAMLS
-145 PAALSAVVR
+145 PAALSVVVR

-173 GGAALGVLVGGL
+173 GGAALGVLLGGL

-202 GVIVFVLLAWILP
+202 GLVVLVALARILP
-215 HLPRAAAGSLDI
+215 GLPRAGTGSLDI

-251 WVNAATIA
+251 WLDIVTVA
-259 LVAAAAAAYAAFAAW
+259 LVAAAAVAYGAFALW
-274 QRRAAA
+274 QRRAAT

-298 VIAVATALMVGV
+298 VIAVTTALMVGA
-310 FFLGSFYLQERQ
+310 FFLGSFYLQDQQ
-322 GHSALMTGVLF
+322 GHGALKTGVLF

-338 LTMAAAT
+338 LTMAAAAA
-345 VAGTLIGRMG
+345 AGRVIGRLG
-355 ARLLAVAAMAVAA
+355 ARLLAVFSLAVAA
-368 AGFLVPVLWSGT
+368 AGFLVPVLWFGT

-393 LGALFVVAST
+393 LGALFVVASA

-427 GASVGA
+427 GASAGA
-433 AAASTA
+433 AAVSSA
-439 AASSIAVHTGVARAA
+439 AATSIAAHAGTRTG
-454 SGFDNAFLAATG
+454 SGFDDAFLVATG
-466 TAAASAVIAL
+466 MAAVSAVIAV
-476 WLIPAKTK
+476 WLIPAKSA

>member
-1 MYNLNIAVR
+1 
-10 ISVEGLSVMSD
+10 MSD
-21 TETTTHSA
+21 TETTSTHA
-29 SQTPHP
+29 PETPHP
-35 MRWPALGLLG
+35 RRWPILGLLG
-45 MAQLMLILDITVVAI
+45 LAQLMLILDITVVAI
-60 ALPHMGAELGLDRAA
+60 ALPHMGTELDLDRAA

-99 LFGPKRV
+99 LFGTKRI
-106 VLAGLAIFTAAS
+106 VLTGLAVFTVAS

-125 GAPLLLAARI
+125 GAPLLLTARI
-135 AQGAGAAMLS
+135 AQGIGAAMLS
-145 PAALSAVVR
+145 PAALSVVVR

-173 GGAALGVLVGGL
+173 GGAALGVLLGGL

-197 VNVPV
+197 INVPV
-202 GVIVFVLLAWILP
+202 GLLVLVALARMLP
-215 HLPRAAAGSLDI
+215 NLPRAASGSLDV

-234 AATGALIYA
+234 AATGALIYS

-251 WVNAATIA
+251 WLNAVTLALFAVAT
-259 LVAAAAAAYAAFAAW
+259 VAYAAFAFW

-310 FFLGSFYLQERQ
+310 FFLGSFYLQGHQ
-322 GHSALMTGVLF
+322 GHGALTTGVLF

-345 VAGTLIGRMG
+345 AAGRVIGRIG
-355 ARLLAVAAMAVAA
+355 ARSLAAVALVIAA
-368 AGFLVPVLWSGT
+368 AGFLVPVVWSGT
-380 TAMVTGV
+380 PAMVTGV

-393 LGALFVVAST
+393 LGALFVVASV
-403 TALAS
+403 TALGS

-427 GASVGA
+427 GAAAGAAAVSSA
-433 AAASTA
+433 AAAS
-439 AASSIAVHTGVARAA
+439 IAGHTGATTA
-454 SGFDNAFLAATG
+454 SGFDDAFLVATG
-466 TAAASAVIAL
+466 LAAVSAAVAM
-476 WLIPAKTK
+476 WLIPPRDE